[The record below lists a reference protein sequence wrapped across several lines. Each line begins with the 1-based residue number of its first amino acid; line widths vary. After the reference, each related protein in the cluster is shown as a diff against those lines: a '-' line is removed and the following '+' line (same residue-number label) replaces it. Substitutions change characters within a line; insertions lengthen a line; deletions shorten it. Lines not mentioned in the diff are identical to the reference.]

1 MNSAMRLLGVALAGV
16 SCGIIYAAKYS
27 SGVDLEETADLL
39 AYAALASLILSQVI
53 GAKPK
58 AEE

>member
-1 MNSAMRLLGVALAGV
+1 VKPSRTLCVPL
-16 SCGIIYAAKYS
+16 KYS